1 MITVLIPQDN
11 AKSHQE
17 IFDNHVRPPPVLD
30 QPWPDFSQ
38 NLGLENMD
46 FYDL

>member
-1 MITVLIPQDN
+1 MITFQTPQDN
-11 AKSHQE
+11 AKSQQE
-17 IFDNHVRPPPVLD
+17 LFDNHIRPPPVID

-38 NLGLENMD
+38 ILDLDNMD